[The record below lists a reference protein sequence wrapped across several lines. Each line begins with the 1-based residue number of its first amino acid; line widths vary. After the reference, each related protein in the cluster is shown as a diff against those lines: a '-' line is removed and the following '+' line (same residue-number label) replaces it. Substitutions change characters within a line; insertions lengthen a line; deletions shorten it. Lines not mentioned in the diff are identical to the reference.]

1 MITNKMIRHEPAAS
15 IATLRARGMRLTA
28 QRRVILD
35 VVRATDAHPSAALVH
50 RLVRRRLPRVSLA
63 TVYRNLRTLAAE
75 GFLLERAG
83 GDGLRFDGNTAPHDH
98 FTCVACGRVFDVP
111 RLAWRSARM
120 RVTARPGF
128 EILDHRM
135 EFYGRCARCRGRRG
149 PSTTRGRRY
158 GRQEP

>member
-1 MITNKMIRHEPAAS
+1 MITNKIRPPEPGPS
-15 IATLRARGMRLTA
+15 LRARGMRLTA

-35 VVRATDAHPSAALVH
+35 VVRATDAHPSAAVVH
-50 RLVRRRLPRVSLA
+50 RRVRRRLPRVSLA

-83 GDGLRFDGNTAPHDH
+83 GEGLRFDGNTAPHDH
-98 FTCVACGRVFDVP
+98 FTCVACGRIFDVP
-111 RLAWRSARM
+111 RLRPR
-120 RVTARPGF
+120 ARPLARAGF
-128 EILDHRM
+128 EILEHRM
-135 EFYGRCARCRGRRG
+135 ELYGRCARCRRRRG

>member
-1 MITNKMIRHEPAAS
+1 M
-15 IATLRARGMRLTA
+15 RARGLRLTA
-28 QRRVILD
+28 PRRVILD
-35 VVRATDAHPSAALVH
+35 VVRATDAHPSAAVVH

-83 GDGLRFDGNTAPHDH
+83 GEGLRFDGNTAPHDH
-98 FTCVACGRVFDVP
+98 FTCVTCARVFDVP
-111 RLAWRSARM
+111 RPARRGSLPRM
-120 RVTARPGF
+120 AARPGF

-135 EFYGRCARCRGRRG
+135 EFYGRCERCRERRG